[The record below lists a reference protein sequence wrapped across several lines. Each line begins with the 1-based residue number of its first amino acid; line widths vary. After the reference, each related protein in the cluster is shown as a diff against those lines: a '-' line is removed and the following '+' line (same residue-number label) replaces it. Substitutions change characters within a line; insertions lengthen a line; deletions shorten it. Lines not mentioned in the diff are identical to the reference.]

1 MTNQLKSIIRP
12 PIVTVL
18 GHVDHGKTTL
28 LDYIRKT
35 NITTKEYG
43 GITQHIGA
51 YQIDVPP
58 KIRKKDPNFAAK
70 ITFIDTPGH
79 EAFAKMRS
87 HGAGV
92 ADIAILLVAAND
104 GVKPQTIESIDHIRN
119 AKIPS
124 IVVAN
129 KMDLSNINLEK
140 VKKQLTRAGIALEE
154 YGGEVPLIPISAKT
168 GSGIEKLLE
177 TIIFL
182 TDFFQIKSKINEQT
196 TGVVIESTIS
206 KFKGIT
212 GTLLL
217 REGKLR
223 VADEVINE
231 NQEFKIRAIC
241 DWQGK
246 QLTEIKAGDP
256 AEIIGWKTI
265 PRVGSFLL
273 KKTETRLEIR
283 PHQDLDKFIQK
294 PVTIDKKTGEIED
307 QRIKLIIKADTQG
320 TLDAIIDGL
329 SGTEVEVIHKGI
341 GAITE
346 SDILLAKTAKALVVG
361 FNQKVSDQVLKLAQS
376 EKVLIKTYN
385 IIYELFDE
393 VADVIEAIKKG
404 DLVTILGEAKVL
416 ALFNFKGDTI
426 IGAKV
431 VKGRI
436 ARGDQVK
443 IMRNETE
450 LIRTKIKSLKHLKED
465 ITKAET
471 GQEVG
476 IGLAQKAEILTGD
489 SIISIG

>member
-79 EAFAKMRS
+79 EAFAKMGS

-177 TIIFL
+177 TLIFL

-217 REGKLR
+217 REGTLR

-265 PRVGSFLL
+265 PAVGSLL
-273 KKTETRLEIR
+273 FKKTETQLEIR
-283 PHQDLDKFIQK
+283 PHQDLDKFKQK
-294 PVTIDKKTGEIED
+294 PSVVDEKADEIEAEK
-307 QRIKLIIKADTQG
+307 IKLIIKSDTQG
-320 TLDAIIDGL
+320 TLNAIIDGL
-329 SGTEVEVIHKGI
+329 VNAQIEIIHKGVGI
-341 GAITE
+341 ITE
-346 SDILLAKTAKALVVG
+346 SDILLAITAKALV
-361 FNQKVSDQVLKLAQS
+361 
-376 EKVLIKTYN
+376 
-385 IIYELFDE
+385 
-393 VADVIEAIKKG
+393 
-404 DLVTILGEAKVL
+404 
-416 ALFNFKGDTI
+416 
-426 IGAKV
+426 
-431 VKGRI
+431 
-436 ARGDQVK
+436 
-443 IMRNETE
+443 
-450 LIRTKIKSLKHLKED
+450 
-465 ITKAET
+465 
-471 GQEVG
+471 
-476 IGLAQKAEILTGD
+476 
-489 SIISIG
+489 